1 MDETTRYDVIMAG
14 GGLMG
19 CATAY
24 YLLQADPTMKVAIVE
39 MDPDYTRNSTVLS
52 DGNMRV
58 QFNLRENILISQYG
72 MEKLKTFSEDM
83 AVGDWQPQV
92 DFRQQGNLF
101 LADKA
106 DVYKRQCPAWPTSS
120 PRCAG

>member
-39 MDPDYTRNSTVLS
+39 MDPDYTRNSTCL
-52 DGNMRV
+52 
-58 QFNLRENILISQYG
+58 LY
-72 MEKLKTFSEDM
+72 
-83 AVGDWQPQV
+83 
-92 DFRQQGNLF
+92 
-101 LADKA
+101 
-106 DVYKRQCPAWPTSS
+106 TS
-120 PRCAG
+120 RCV